1 MSFGNRTRPR
11 VAHSEVASRKTIGKS
26 SKSAEETGVE
36 ESSSPRNNQSSRERT
51 GRIQARFSS
60 TPQVRTSQGTSTSTG
75 SRIRSSSETRV
86 SPRTGD
92 GTLQWSVQRHLGD
105 TETTQQ
111 RFPDKSYDGKN
122 MREIPSGD
130 FTQDVDSQGT
140 FCRLRQHPC
149 YSKKESMRDY
159 TSQVQCSGLI
169 YEELP
174 YSRDNI
180 RQDLL
185 SMDKR
190 NPSSIHL
197 VKSSEPNVRTISDVQ
212 KEIKLNR
219 DLMQHS
225 LRSTIQ
231 VHTTDYSNHE
241 KNTVDLDCEQRRP
254 TRYCNNQIFVGL
266 TNTGNNCCVNALLQT
281 LFMTPEY
288 KNLLLRCRQKGVLKK
303 DNNHIPYHLYK
314 VFKYLQDTTQ
324 RIVAPDKFIQC
335 LVLNHI
341 TMGIQLDA
349 EEIFRSLFS
358 LLRDQLKETEFV
370 EDINNLYIIITE
382 EYTKCLK
389 CLQEFRQVG
398 YLLTIPL
405 SLYNPSTGK
414 CYKCIEKSLDV
425 FFEPQQLDACNKCYC
440 DQCGEKTTS
449 VQGYRVLSS
458 PQILCLQLKRF
469 DFATNLGKAVKNYDF
484 MAFPESLHFGNSNEE
499 HHSQMNKWQYKLL
512 SVIVHIG
519 STSFGHYYAYIR
531 SFPEMDWYCFR
542 DEYVTKG
549 RNSLS
554 SFL

>member
-358 LLRDQLKETEFV
+358 LLRDQLKETEF
-370 EDINNLYIIITE
+370 
-382 EYTKCLK
+382 
-389 CLQEFRQVG
+389 
-398 YLLTIPL
+398 
-405 SLYNPSTGK
+405 
-414 CYKCIEKSLDV
+414 EKSLDV

-542 DEYVTKG
+542 DEYVTKATWEEVKMTFG
-549 RNSLS
+549 S
-554 SFL
+554 SDSFSPGLNGLQMGGTAYLLFYKRIN